1 MSQPA
6 RGASPPEV
14 EDPWEKREREFAA
27 ARERRGPLTR
37 AKEEVLAQLNT
48 ELERSGSVNLGS
60 RREDAGTVLA
70 NLELEFPGWNTRLY
84 RIEPL
89 MGAAPGQ
96 VIKPGGWGL
105 RIWRR

>member
-6 RGASPPEV
+6 RGVSPPEQ
-14 EDPWEKREREFAA
+14 EDPWDKREREFAA
-27 ARERRGPLTR
+27 AREQRGPLTGIE
-37 AKEEVLAQLNT
+37 AGVVAQFNAELNH
-48 ELERSGSVNLGS
+48 SGSANVGS

-70 NLELEFPGWNTRLY
+70 NVELEFPRWNTRLY
-84 RIEPL
+84 QIEPL

-105 RIWRR
+105 RIWRP